1 LSSQIYSG
9 PENAGLYTTIIELR
23 CSRGQNR
30 PTQILLLDQREM
42 GETTLKMSWLT
53 PSHLEV
59 ADTKHPP
66 IDFQVVESGGIDIS
80 VKDLSSAEAG
90 TSK

>member
-1 LSSQIYSG
+1 
-9 PENAGLYTTIIELR
+9 
-23 CSRGQNR
+23 
-30 PTQILLLDQREM
+30 M

>member
-1 LSSQIYSG
+1 MSGQIYRG
-9 PENAGLYTTIIELR
+9 PGNAGLYTAVEQRRT
-23 CSRGQNR
+23 SGQNR
-30 PTQILLLDQREM
+30 PTQILLLDQQEM

-59 ADTKHPP
+59 AYTKHPP
-66 IDFQVVESGGIDIS
+66 IDFQVVKSGGIDIS
-80 VKDLSSAEAG
+80 VPDPSRDEAD